1 MFQVHQEL
9 KVHQV
14 SQVPWAPQDPLARVV
29 VDIPEHRAPLAPLAP
44 LDTPTPANLAALVP
58 PANPEPLVCLVTE
71 EPPEPLEQWAHV
83 ELLDHQEHPDLLDF
97 HLWASLVL
105 LAFLEPWDQEESL
118 V

>member
-1 MFQVHQEL
+1 MFRVHREL

-14 SQVPWAPQDPLARVV
+14 SQVLWAPQDPLARAVL
-29 VDIPEHRAPLAPLAP
+29 DIPDNRAPLAPPAP
-44 LDTPTPANLAALVP
+44 LDTPTLANLAALVP

-71 EPPEPLEQWAHV
+71 EPLEPLEQWAHV
-83 ELLDHQEHPDLLDF
+83 ELLEHQEHLDLLGF

-105 LAFLEPWDQEESL
+105 LAFLEPWDLEESL